1 MQEALAILQK
11 YWKYDEFRSPQ
22 DEIIDSVLKGKD
34 TFGLMPTGGGK
45 SICFQ
50 VPALMKDGICL
61 VISPLVALMKDQ
73 VQRLQKLGIKAI
85 ALTGGIRSDEMIAL
99 LDNCEFGNYKFLYLS
114 PERLQSD
121 WILERIKNLPIN
133 LIAIDEAHCVSQWGH
148 DFRPAYLKISNLK
161 AHFPKIPFLALTASA
176 TNRVLEDVILQLGLE
191 KPAIFKKSF
200 ARKNIAYMVFE
211 VEDKLYRM
219 EQILKKNPQP
229 SIIYV
234 RNRKSCSETASQLQ
248 SMGFKA
254 TYYHGGLSVKE
265 KEKNMGLWMNEDVP
279 IIVATNAF
287 GMGIDKSNVKT
298 VIHIHLPE
306 SIESYYQEAGRAGRD
321 EQTDKEGSLNSD
333 ENKSNV
339 KQKAFAVLL
348 NSPSDKAQ
356 AQSQFINVLPDKQ
369 ILTQI
374 YIKLCTYFQIAYGE
388 GINEQFSF
396 NLNHFCQKYSF
407 PTLKTFNAIQFLDRQ
422 GVLSLSQEYSEKIT
436 MQFII
441 ESKEVIRYMSL
452 NPNDEPVVLSILRT
466 YPGIYESQ
474 TAINLSLIAKKA
486 SCEEAVI
493 HSILEK
499 LKELA
504 IIDYHK
510 KNNDATIIF
519 NEVREDERTINKV
532 SKYLE
537 NQNKQ
542 KIAQFE
548 SVLQY
553 LNEKNICKSKL
564 ILHYFGEKAEKDC
577 GICSYCISK
586 KTKVGDTSLIL
597 EKIIGLLKIQ
607 DLNSREIQKLTKN
620 SEDTI
625 IFALQDLLEN
635 GKIVVKPNNKYTLK
649 SPLRPSQKSRE

>member
-1 MQEALAILQK
+1 MSETLAILQK
-11 YWKYDEFRSPQ
+11 YWKHDTFRSPQ
-22 DEIIDSVLKGKD
+22 DEIINSVLDGKD

-73 VQRLQKLGIKAI
+73 VQRLQKLDIKAI
-85 ALTGGIRSDEMIAL
+85 ALTGGIRSDEMITL

-148 DFRPAYLKISNLK
+148 DFRPAYLKIANLK
-161 AHFPKIPFLALTASA
+161 TYFPKVPFLALTASA

-191 KPAIFKKSF
+191 QPAIFRKSF

-211 VEDKLYRM
+211 VEDKLYRIA
-219 EQILKKNPQP
+219 QILKKNPQP

-248 SMGFKA
+248 SLGFKA
-254 TYYHGGLSVKE
+254 TFYHGGLSVKE
-265 KEKNMGLWMNEDVP
+265 KEKNMSLWMNEEVQVM
-279 IIVATNAF
+279 VATNAF

-306 SIESYYQEAGRAGRD
+306 SIESYYQEAGRAGR
-321 EQTDKEGSLNSD
+321 EE
-333 ENKSNV
+333 
-339 KQKAFAVLL
+339 QKAFAVLL
-348 NSPSDKAQ
+348 TSPSDKAQ
-356 AQSQFINVLPDKQ
+356 AQSQFINVLPDKN

-396 NLNHFCQKYSF
+396 NLNHFCQKYGF
-407 PTLKTFNAIQFLDRQ
+407 ATLKTFNAIQFLDRQ
-422 GVLSLSQEYSEKIT
+422 GILSLSQEYSERIT

-441 ESKEVIRYMSL
+441 PSKEVIRYMSL
-452 NPNDEPVVLSILRT
+452 NPNEEAVILSILRT

-486 SCEEAVI
+486 GCEEAII
-493 HSILEK
+493 HFILEK
-499 LKELA
+499 MKGLD

-519 NEVREDERTINKV
+519 NEVREDERTINRV

-542 KIAQFE
+542 KVAQFE
-548 SVLQY
+548 SVLHY
-553 LNEKNICKSKL
+553 INEKNVCKSKL
-564 ILHYFGEKAEKDC
+564 ILDYFGEKAALDC

-586 KTKVGDTSLIL
+586 ETKSIGSSLIS
-597 EKIIGLLKIQ
+597 EKIMGLLKMQ
-607 DLNSREIQKLTKN
+607 EMSSREIQKLTKN
-620 SEDTI
+620 SEDDV
-625 IFALQDLLEN
+625 IFALQNLLEN
-635 GKIVVKPNNKYTLK
+635 NKIVVKPNNKYTLK
-649 SPLRPSQKSRE
+649 S